1 MALQA
6 GNVGGFES
14 LVLMLKKEVG
24 CGDVSCNSST
34 RVMQRLLDPWSPLPC
49 QSRIQSGLNLVR
61 NTVSKNKS
69 HRGRCQIAISGFHI
83 CLHRQ
88 VQPHI

>member
-14 LVLMLKKEVG
+14 LVLMLKNKL
-24 CGDVSCNSST
+24 DV
-34 RVMQRLLDPWSPLPC
+34 VMWAVTPVLEMQSLLHSWSPLPC
-49 QSRIQSGLNLVR
+49 QSRIQSSLNLVR

-69 HRGRCQIAISGFHI
+69 HRGRFQIAISGFHI

-88 VQPHI
+88 VQSHI